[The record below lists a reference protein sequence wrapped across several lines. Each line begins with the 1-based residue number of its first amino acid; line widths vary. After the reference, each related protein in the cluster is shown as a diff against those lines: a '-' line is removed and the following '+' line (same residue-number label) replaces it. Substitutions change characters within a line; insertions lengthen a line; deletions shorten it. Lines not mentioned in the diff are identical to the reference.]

1 MTTHKPAYV
10 TAIRNMNVS
19 RTRSGVL
26 TLRFHTDGC
35 PATSTGVT
43 GGEGHARAASLIRLR
58 GRVVKQ
64 PVRIARL
71 HEAALGSGE
80 GQFGVTPTRASA
92 DPMLIKGAGTDR
104 TATDAYVFTESVAV
118 DRSRPAALA
127 APWPNEIDGSH
138 RLTCRKAHS
147 LTDNRRR
154 RLLPPDLVARRNDR

>member
-1 MTTHKPAYV
+1 M
-10 TAIRNMNVS
+10 NMS

-43 GGEGHARAASLIRLR
+43 GGEGHARAASHIRLR

-71 HEAALGSGE
+71 DEAALGSGE

-92 DPMLIKGAGTDR
+92 DPMLIKGAGTTGLR
-104 TATDAYVFTESVAV
+104 PMPPSLRNQWQLTVHALQRLPHRGPTRSTAV
-118 DRSRPAALA
+118 
-127 APWPNEIDGSH
+127 IG
-138 RLTCRKAHS
+138 
-147 LTDNRRR
+147 
-154 RLLPPDLVARRNDR
+154 